1 MTMEIA
7 LRAKLLANAPLVA
20 IVGQRITWT
29 ERPQGNV
36 LPAVVLQVVADTR
49 PQDFKARVYFRETRV
64 QIDCF
69 ATTRSVAVNL
79 REAVINALSFE
90 GAVLN
95 VLFGRVF
102 INNVID
108 RGEDTDTGF
117 VHRDLIDATIWHD
130 A

>member
-1 MTMEIA
+1 MEIA

-20 IVGQRITWT
+20 IVGPRITWT

-36 LPAVVLQVVADTR
+36 LPAIVLQVVADNR
-49 PQDFKARVYFRETRV
+49 PQDFKARVGFRDTRV

-69 ATTRSVAVNL
+69 AATRSVVVSL
-79 REAVINALSFE
+79 REAVINALSVQ
-90 GAVLN
+90 GAIAGVS
-95 VLFGRVF
+95 FGRVF
-102 INNVID
+102 INNIID